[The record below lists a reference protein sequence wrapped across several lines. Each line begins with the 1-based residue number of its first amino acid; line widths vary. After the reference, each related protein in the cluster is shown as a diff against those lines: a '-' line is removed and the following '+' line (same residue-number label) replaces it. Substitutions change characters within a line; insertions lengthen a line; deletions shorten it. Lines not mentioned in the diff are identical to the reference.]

1 MYAPA
6 FLDRQWREEYEQ
18 RGAAS
23 VASPNNGWAVAVYLM
38 QTVLGLGHVVGVTA
52 PASFAVVFGET
63 LLMPWALLY
72 LVAGFVGAYAVTFLR
87 YTNGSRME
95 WSRPEFIAALGLAI
109 ANGMYVAAL
118 LWGTDSLPHIT
129 LIAIGALFLGSLFRS
144 SQIAF
149 EQMKSRRFAVYARE

>member
-6 FLDRQWREEYEQ
+6 FLDRRWRAEYAE
-18 RGAAS
+18 RGTAS

-38 QTVLGLGHVVGVTA
+38 QTVLGAGHVTGVTA
-52 PASFAVVFGET
+52 PESFAVVFGST
-63 LLMPWALLY
+63 LLMPWSLLY
-72 LVAGFVGAYAVTFLR
+72 LVAGFAGFYAVTFLR
-87 YTNGSRME
+87 HITGSHMA
-95 WSRPEFIAALGLAI
+95 WSRPECIATIGLSI

-118 LWGTDSLPHIT
+118 LWGTDNLPHIT

-149 EQMKSRRFAVYARE
+149 EQIKSRRFAVYARE